1 MPRGKLSGPEK
12 AAILLLAMGEQA
24 AIEVMKSLDP
34 KDIRQ
39 IGQEMG
45 GIVSVA
51 SEDHSAVMAEFAKR
65 AAASG
70 LSVEGK
76 QFLTKVLTKALGR
89 DKARRILAS
98 LSSTEN
104 AGFEALKVLDAA
116 SIANMLSH
124 EHPQTGALILA
135 NLEAD
140 QAGQV
145 LMLLPPKKREEVMYR
160 MASTEDVLPS
170 VLEEL
175 NNVIEEELRVGVSRN
190 AVPVGGTG
198 MVAEILNTVR
208 KDVKDAVL
216 SSLEARNEKLAEDIR
231 SKMFVFEDLEYIDDR
246 GMQELLREVSKEDLM
261 IALRAAD
268 EMLKEKFFKNM
279 SSRAAEAL
287 KEDMEAKGPAK
298 VSDVEA
304 SQRTILKI
312 AQKLAAEG
320 RIILGGKDAEQMV

>member
-1 MPRGKLSGPEK
+1 MAKTLSGPEK

-24 AIEVMKSLDP
+24 AIDVMKTLDP

-45 GIVSVA
+45 GISSVGG
-51 SEDHSAVMAEFAKR
+51 EDHSVVMGDFAKR

-76 QFLTKVLTKALGR
+76 QFLTKVLNKALGR

-98 LSSTEN
+98 LSSTDN

-116 SIANMLSH
+116 TISNMLIH
-124 EHPQTGALILA
+124 EHPQTGALIMA

-145 LMLLPPKKREEVMYR
+145 ISMLPPKKREEIMFR

-175 NNVIEEELRVGVSRN
+175 NTVIEEELRVGVGRN
-190 AVPVGGTG
+190 AVPVGGAG
-198 MVAEILNTVR
+198 MVAEVLNTVR
-208 KDVKDAVL
+208 KEVKDTVL
-216 SSLEARNEKLAEDIR
+216 ASLESKNEKLTEDIR
-231 SKMFVFEDLEYIDDR
+231 AKMFVFEDLETIDDR
-246 GMQELLREVSKEDLM
+246 GMQELLREVNKEDLM
-261 IALRAAD
+261 TALRAAD
-268 EMLKEKFFKNM
+268 DILKEKFFRNM
-279 SSRAAEAL
+279 SARAGEAL

-304 SQRTILKI
+304 SQRTILKV
-312 AQKLAAEG
+312 ALRLVGEG
-320 RIILGGKDAEQMV
+320 RLVLGGKDAEQMV